1 MQVDRAKSFTIP
13 SHVATPNI
21 AQVKLDPKEIAFFS
35 ENLKGAKHADI
46 EQVVSEILALKK

>member
-1 MQVDRAKSFTIP
+1 MQVVRAKSFTIP